1 MPMKNKLSNIAGSLP
16 IVALAAILAAPPAS
30 SQQKFVAVTAIVEHP
45 ALDAARDGVLDE
57 LEANGYSQGQNLRFT
72 YESAQGNPTTA
83 AQIAR
88 KLVGQG
94 PDVIVPIST
103 PSAQSVASA
112 TKQIPIV
119 FSAVTDPLAAGLV
132 SSLQA
137 PGANV
142 TGVSDDLPLAQ
153 HLQLIKE
160 AMPGIERIGVPFNP
174 AEANSVSLLRR
185 LKQLALNEGL
195 RVYGYQAAQSSFV
208 QQAAMALAGRVDA
221 IYALTDNT
229 VVSALET
236 IVKVAE
242 DRQTPLFAADTA
254 SVERGASAA
263 VGFDYYQVGRE
274 TGKLVVRILRGEDP
288 ASMPVVFAQGSDLFV
303 NPAAARRQGLEL
315 PQAMI
320 DRATEV
326 IR

>member
-1 MPMKNKLSNIAGSLP
+1 MSTENRVSKLAGSLP
-16 IVALAAILAAPPAS
+16 VLALAAVLTAPPAS
-30 SQQKFVAVTAIVEHP
+30 AQQKFVAVTAIVEHP

-57 LEANGYSQGQNLRFT
+57 LEANGYIQGQSLRFT

-88 KLVGQG
+88 KFVGQG

-112 TKQIPIV
+112 TKRIPIV

-160 AMPGIERIGVPFNP
+160 AMPGVRRIGVPFNP

-185 LKQLALNEGL
+185 LKQIAPDQGL
-195 RVYGYQAAQSSFV
+195 RVYGYQAAQTSFV

-242 DRQTPLFAADTA
+242 DRQTPLFAGDTA
-254 SVERGASAA
+254 SVERGAAAA

-288 ASMPVVFAQGSDLFV
+288 ASIPVVFAQGSDLHV
-303 NPAAARRQGLEL
+303 NPGAARRQGLEL
-315 PQAMI
+315 PQALI
-320 DRATEV
+320 NRAVKV

>member
-1 MPMKNKLSNIAGSLP
+1 MSMNNKISKIAGSLP
-16 IVALAAILAAPPAS
+16 VAALAALLSASPAS
-30 SQQKFVAVTAIVEHP
+30 AQQAFVAVTAIVEHP

-57 LEANGYSQGQNLRFT
+57 LEANGYTQGQNLRFT

-88 KLVGQG
+88 KFVGQG

-103 PSAQSVASA
+103 PSAQSAASA
-112 TKQIPIV
+112 TKDIPIV

-132 SSLQA
+132 SSLQV

-153 HLQLIKE
+153 HLELIRE
-160 AMPGIERIGVPFNP
+160 AMPGVQSIGVPFNP

-185 LKQLALNEGL
+185 LKQIAQGQGL

-236 IVKVAE
+236 IVKIAE
-242 DRQTPLFAADTA
+242 DRQRPLFAADTA
-254 SVERGASAA
+254 SVERGAAAA

-274 TGKLVVRILRGEDP
+274 TGKLVVRILRGENP
-288 ASMPVVFAQGSDLFV
+288 ASMPVVFAQGSDLYV
-303 NPAAARRQGLEL
+303 NPAAAQRQGLVL
-315 PQAMI
+315 PQSMI
-320 DRATEV
+320 DRATQV